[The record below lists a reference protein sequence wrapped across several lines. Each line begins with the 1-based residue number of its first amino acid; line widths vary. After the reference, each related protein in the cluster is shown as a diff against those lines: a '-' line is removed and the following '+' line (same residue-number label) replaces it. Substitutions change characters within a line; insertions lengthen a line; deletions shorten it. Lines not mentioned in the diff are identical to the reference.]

1 MMGESVF
8 FLLVSM
14 GLAILIAFSFSDLC
28 KELLGYSPKELF
40 STGKVWIVEGLVCIV
55 LLIFTGVIPA
65 IIYSRTP
72 VSQAFR
78 PAAHGR
84 RIWKLV
90 LLALQFLATGT
101 IVCLLVLVWRQ
112 YAMVGKLD
120 MGLDYENI
128 AMFYR
133 YPMSAEKTSTVM
145 KELEKL
151 PFVEGVA
158 SGDNDPANVWN
169 GNNMWTEGHEDDN
182 VNICDQESVNPA
194 LFDVLGI
201 KFVDG
206 SNFNLNADST
216 INEIIVEE
224 RMVGVLQKY
233 FHETDNDIIG
243 KTIYIT
249 GHMNEDQPVPVFT
262 IVGVVGNIRRGS
274 FENGNSDSRA
284 AVFFPTRNIRGNVFI
299 RFTELTPENL
309 SAAQKVLDSIND
321 GEDIYILPYK
331 MRIEA
336 KRSSIKMFGM
346 AVMVVGIAI
355 MIIALIGLIGYVAD
369 EVNRRAKEI
378 AIRKVNGTS
387 ANKIVR
393 LFCIDVLKVAL
404 PSLLAGG
411 ALAMVIGQRWLS
423 QFTDR
428 VSLSPISMAGCLLVL
443 LILIMGVVVV
453 NTLRVARSNP
463 IEHLRSE

>member
-1 MMGESVF
+1 
-8 FLLVSM
+8 
-14 GLAILIAFSFSDLC
+14 
-28 KELLGYSPKELF
+28 
-40 STGKVWIVEGLVCIV
+40 
-55 LLIFTGVIPA
+55 
-65 IIYSRTP
+65 
-72 VSQAFR
+72 
-78 PAAHGR
+78 
-84 RIWKLV
+84 
-90 LLALQFLATGT
+90 
-101 IVCLLVLVWRQ
+101 
-112 YAMVGKLD
+112 
-120 MGLDYENI
+120 
-128 AMFYR
+128 
-133 YPMSAEKTSTVM
+133 
-145 KELEKL
+145 
-151 PFVEGVA
+151 
-158 SGDNDPANVWN
+158 
-169 GNNMWTEGHEDDN
+169 
-182 VNICDQESVNPA
+182 
-194 LFDVLGI
+194 
-201 KFVDG
+201 
-206 SNFNLNADST
+206 
-216 INEIIVEE
+216 
-224 RMVGVLQKY
+224 
-233 FHETDNDIIG
+233 
-243 KTIYIT
+243 
-249 GHMNEDQPVPVFT
+249 MNEDQPVPVFT